1 MWICFFSWMCE
12 LTLHVVYWQC
22 YELLNTIYL
31 SLFSCLLP
39 IYSWESQTC
48 EKSDNLMSMRCLLSF
63 FSLLSEETSW
73 TNKSQ
78 AWKNERGNDR
88 YVLKK
93 VLMPFTR
100 YLHLLNIVC
109 ITYPL
114 HHVSLA
120 ITMNTMYKCT
130 SCQSHQIVSLLN
142 FWEIP
147 KIWSCVS
154 YDTITSTAPT
164 CMSRGCHFLECSFVH
179 GEKLHAID
187 SFCVDACIV
196 FNAVK
201 CSLTELT
208 TKSISNL
215 YESVVFCIC
224 TCIRIPCAL
233 CLRCSCMC
241 FVCEL
246 AVLWGML
253 AHHPGSFPYTFFF
266 PLYFHCLFNVMAA
279 CFSFLCGGSWLGC
292 QNLPAIEKVSI

>member
-1 MWICFFSWMCE
+1 MFITYILLRITDLWE
-12 LTLHVVYWQC
+12 L
-22 YELLNTIYL
+22 
-31 SLFSCLLP
+31 
-39 IYSWESQTC
+39 
-48 EKSDNLMSMRCLLSF
+48 SDNLISMRCLLSF

-93 VLMPFTR
+93 VLIPFTR
-100 YLHLLNIVC
+100 YLHFLNIVC

-154 YDTITSTAPT
+154 YDTSTSTAPT
-164 CMSRGCHFLECSFVH
+164 CMSRACHFLECSFVH
-179 GEKLHAID
+179 AGEKLHAID
-187 SFCVDACIV
+187 GFCVDACIV

-208 TKSISNL
+208 TKSIINL

-233 CLRCSCMC
+233 CWGVLACALCVNLRC
-241 FVCEL
+241 CEE
-246 AVLWGML
+246 
-253 AHHPGSFPYTFFF
+253 
-266 PLYFHCLFNVMAA
+266 C
-279 CFSFLCGGSWLGC
+279 
-292 QNLPAIEKVSI
+292 

>member
-1 MWICFFSWMCE
+1 M
-12 LTLHVVYWQC
+12 
-22 YELLNTIYL
+22 
-31 SLFSCLLP
+31 
-39 IYSWESQTC
+39 
-48 EKSDNLMSMRCLLSF
+48 
-63 FSLLSEETSW
+63 
-73 TNKSQ
+73 
-78 AWKNERGNDR
+78 
-88 YVLKK
+88 LKK

-114 HHVSLA
+114 HHVSIA

-201 CSLTELT
+201 CSLTELI

-246 AVLWGML
+246 AVL
-253 AHHPGSFPYTFFF
+253 
-266 PLYFHCLFNVMAA
+266 
-279 CFSFLCGGSWLGC
+279 
-292 QNLPAIEKVSI
+292 

>member
-1 MWICFFSWMCE
+1 MFLFLNVWIHITCSL
-12 LTLHVVYWQC
+12 LTVLWTTKHHLSVLICLFITYI
-22 YELLNTIYL
+22 LLRITDL
-31 SLFSCLLP
+31 
-39 IYSWESQTC
+39 WEW
-48 EKSDNLMSMRCLLSF
+48 SDNLMSMRCLLSF

-114 HHVSLA
+114 HHVSIA

-154 YDTITSTAPT
+154 
-164 CMSRGCHFLECSFVH
+164 
-179 GEKLHAID
+179 
-187 SFCVDACIV
+187 
-196 FNAVK
+196 
-201 CSLTELT
+201 
-208 TKSISNL
+208 
-215 YESVVFCIC
+215 
-224 TCIRIPCAL
+224 
-233 CLRCSCMC
+233 
-241 FVCEL
+241 
-246 AVLWGML
+246 
-253 AHHPGSFPYTFFF
+253 
-266 PLYFHCLFNVMAA
+266 
-279 CFSFLCGGSWLGC
+279 
-292 QNLPAIEKVSI
+292 

>member
-1 MWICFFSWMCE
+1 MFI
-12 LTLHVVYWQC
+12 TYI
-22 YELLNTIYL
+22 LLRITDL
-31 SLFSCLLP
+31 
-39 IYSWESQTC
+39 WEWT
-48 EKSDNLMSMRCLLSF
+48 DNLMSVRCLLSF

-142 FWEIP
+142 FSEIL
-147 KIWSCVS
+147 KIWSCAS
-154 YDTITSTAPT
+154 YDTNT
-164 CMSRGCHFLECSFVH
+164 CT
-179 GEKLHAID
+179 
-187 SFCVDACIV
+187 ACIV

-253 AHHPGSFPYTFFF
+253 AHHPSSFSYTF
-266 PLYFHCLFNVMAA
+266 PLYFHCLFNVMGA

-292 QNLPAIEKVSI
+292 QNLPAMEKVSI

>member
-1 MWICFFSWMCE
+1 M
-12 LTLHVVYWQC
+12 
-22 YELLNTIYL
+22 
-31 SLFSCLLP
+31 
-39 IYSWESQTC
+39 
-48 EKSDNLMSMRCLLSF
+48 
-63 FSLLSEETSW
+63 
-73 TNKSQ
+73 
-78 AWKNERGNDR
+78 
-88 YVLKK
+88 LKK
-93 VLMPFTR
+93 VLIPFTR
-100 YLHLLNIVC
+100 YLHFLNIVC

-130 SCQSHQIVSLLN
+130 SCQSHQLVSLLN

-154 YDTITSTAPT
+154 YDTNTSTAPT

-179 GEKLHAID
+179 AGEKLHAID
-187 SFCVDACIV
+187 GFCVDACIV

-215 YESVVFCIC
+215 YESVVFCLC

-246 AVLWGML
+246 AVL
-253 AHHPGSFPYTFFF
+253 
-266 PLYFHCLFNVMAA
+266 
-279 CFSFLCGGSWLGC
+279 
-292 QNLPAIEKVSI
+292 

>member
-1 MWICFFSWMCE
+1 MLLFLNVWTHITCSLLTVLWTTKHHLSVLICLFI
-12 LTLHVVYWQC
+12 TYI
-22 YELLNTIYL
+22 LLRITDL
-31 SLFSCLLP
+31 
-39 IYSWESQTC
+39 WEW
-48 EKSDNLMSMRCLLSF
+48 SDNLMSMRCLLSF

-109 ITYPL
+109 IMYPL

-154 YDTITSTAPT
+154 
-164 CMSRGCHFLECSFVH
+164 
-179 GEKLHAID
+179 
-187 SFCVDACIV
+187 
-196 FNAVK
+196 
-201 CSLTELT
+201 
-208 TKSISNL
+208 
-215 YESVVFCIC
+215 
-224 TCIRIPCAL
+224 
-233 CLRCSCMC
+233 
-241 FVCEL
+241 
-246 AVLWGML
+246 
-253 AHHPGSFPYTFFF
+253 
-266 PLYFHCLFNVMAA
+266 
-279 CFSFLCGGSWLGC
+279 
-292 QNLPAIEKVSI
+292 

>member
-31 SLFSCLLP
+31 SLFACLLP

-48 EKSDNLMSMRCLLSF
+48 ENDQTIWCQWDVYSLF

-142 FWEIP
+142 FLQRFGVVWVMTQIQVQHLHVCQGGV
-147 KIWSCVS
+147 IFWNVVL
-154 YDTITSTAPT
+154 
-164 CMSRGCHFLECSFVH
+164 CM
-179 GEKLHAID
+179 EKNYMQL
-187 SFCVDACIV
+187 IV
-196 FNAVK
+196 FV
-201 CSLTELT
+201 
-208 TKSISNL
+208 
-215 YESVVFCIC
+215 
-224 TCIRIPCAL
+224 
-233 CLRCSCMC
+233 
-241 FVCEL
+241 
-246 AVLWGML
+246 
-253 AHHPGSFPYTFFF
+253 
-266 PLYFHCLFNVMAA
+266 
-279 CFSFLCGGSWLGC
+279 
-292 QNLPAIEKVSI
+292 

>member
-1 MWICFFSWMCE
+1 MFI
-12 LTLHVVYWQC
+12 TYI
-22 YELLNTIYL
+22 LLRITDL
-31 SLFSCLLP
+31 
-39 IYSWESQTC
+39 WEWT
-48 EKSDNLMSMRCLLSF
+48 DNLMSVRCLLSF

-109 ITYPL
+109 IAYPL
-114 HHVSLA
+114 HHVSIA

-142 FWEIP
+142 FLGNSKDLELCELWH
-147 KIWSCVS
+147 KYKYSTYMYVKGVS
-154 YDTITSTAPT
+154 
-164 CMSRGCHFLECSFVH
+164 FLECSFVH
-179 GEKLHAID
+179 AGEKLHAID
-187 SFCVDACIV
+187 GFCVDACIV

-201 CSLTELT
+201 CNLTELT

-241 FVCEL
+241 FEREL
-246 AVLWGML
+246 AVL
-253 AHHPGSFPYTFFF
+253 
-266 PLYFHCLFNVMAA
+266 
-279 CFSFLCGGSWLGC
+279 
-292 QNLPAIEKVSI
+292 

>member
-1 MWICFFSWMCE
+1 M
-12 LTLHVVYWQC
+12 L
-22 YELLNTIYL
+22 
-31 SLFSCLLP
+31 CLLP

-48 EKSDNLMSMRCLLSF
+48 ENGKTIWCQWDVYSPF

-93 VLMPFTR
+93 VLIPFTR

-142 FWEIP
+142 FREIP

-154 YDTITSTAPT
+154 YDTNTSTAPT
-164 CMSRGCHFLECSFVH
+164 CISRGCHFLECSFVH
-179 GEKLHAID
+179 AGEKLHAID
-187 SFCVDACIV
+187 GFCVDACIV
-196 FNAVK
+196 LMQLNAV
-201 CSLTELT
+201 
-208 TKSISNL
+208 
-215 YESVVFCIC
+215 
-224 TCIRIPCAL
+224 
-233 CLRCSCMC
+233 
-241 FVCEL
+241 
-246 AVLWGML
+246 
-253 AHHPGSFPYTFFF
+253 
-266 PLYFHCLFNVMAA
+266 
-279 CFSFLCGGSWLGC
+279 
-292 QNLPAIEKVSI
+292 